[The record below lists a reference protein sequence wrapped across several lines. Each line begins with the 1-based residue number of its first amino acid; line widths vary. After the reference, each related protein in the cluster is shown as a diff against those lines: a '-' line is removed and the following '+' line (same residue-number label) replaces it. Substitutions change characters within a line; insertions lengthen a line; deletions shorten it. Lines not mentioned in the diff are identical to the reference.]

1 MPFMFEQGVTERLFR
16 VRFTGDVNDQDLLAA
31 RAGCVEYFRAPD
43 RACHMI
49 ADFTAVDSFD
59 VETKTIE
66 RLANHRSANPQEW
79 KVVVIA
85 PKPHIFGLMRM
96 LSLLSGTRRANL
108 HVFRTSEEAYK
119 LLEMEEPE
127 FTPWELPR

>member
-1 MPFMFEQGVTERLFR
+1 MPFVFEQGVNERLFC
-16 VRFTGDVNDQDLLAA
+16 VRFHGDVSDSDLFAA

-43 RACHMI
+43 RTCHMI
-49 ADFTAVDSFD
+49 ADYTAVDSFD

-66 RLANHRSANPQEW
+66 KLANHRSANPQEW

-96 LSLLSGTRRANL
+96 LSLLSGARRPNL
-108 HVFRTSEEAYK
+108 HVVRTAAEAYK

-127 FTPWELPR
+127 FTPWVLPK